1 MSQVIFF
8 PPSFST
14 PGPTFLSP
22 MIPSLAIA
30 MSSLTGRFATL
41 PGNVLKLCCTS
52 GPRYCDHSDHSANRL
67 TAVLLYFSLPVPLL
81 HFFYQLIA
89 NEIDTFKDCAN
100 KHIVQYMGSFLV
112 TPYLHVRHTAAR
124 ALYLYCWRTSSL
136 RLSTIINERCGF
148 LMK

>member
-1 MSQVIFF
+1 MSKLFFF

-67 TAVLLYFSLPVPLL
+67 TAGSTFPSRYL
-81 HFFYQLIA
+81 FYIFLSA
-89 NEIDTFKDCAN
+89 DC
-100 KHIVQYMGSFLV
+100 K
-112 TPYLHVRHTAAR
+112 RD
-124 ALYLYCWRTSSL
+124 
-136 RLSTIINERCGF
+136 
-148 LMK
+148 